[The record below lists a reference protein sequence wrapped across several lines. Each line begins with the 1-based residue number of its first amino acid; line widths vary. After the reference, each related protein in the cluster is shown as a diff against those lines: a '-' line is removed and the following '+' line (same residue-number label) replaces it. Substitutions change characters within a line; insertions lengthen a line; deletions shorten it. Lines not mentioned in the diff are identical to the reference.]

1 MKLHA
6 WRSLAMMFVLCF
18 AATAWSA
25 ERAWQQGIWR
35 EAQTKRARVVFGIAP
50 HNPNSGAPRTSPP
63 AAQEVRTY
71 VIETDDLRL
80 ELRENTTVDAP
91 RIDVLIGQPVTFA
104 LEKNNIYIKDAD
116 GREHKLSVTKKVARA
131 K

>member
-1 MKLHA
+1 MRLHA
-6 WRSLAMMFVLCF
+6 WPSLAMMLVLCF
-18 AATAWSA
+18 SATAWSA
-25 ERAWQQGIWR
+25 ERAWQQGVWR
-35 EAQTKRARVVFGIAP
+35 DAQTKRAKIVFGIAP
-50 HNPNSGAPRTSPP
+50 NNPNSGAPRMAPP
-63 AAQEVRTY
+63 ASQEVRSY

-80 ELRENTTVDAP
+80 EFKENTTVDAP

-116 GREHKLSVTKKVARA
+116 GREHKLTVTKKTARA

>member
-1 MKLHA
+1 MKVTNRLVHA
-6 WRSLAMMFVLCF
+6 FVVCLMTASLWAV
-18 AATAWSA
+18 

-35 EAQTKRARVVFGIAP
+35 EARTKRARVVFGMALN
-50 HNPNSGAPRTSPP
+50 NPNSGTPRTAPP
-63 AAQEVRTY
+63 ASQEIRTY

-104 LEKNNIYIKDAD
+104 LEKNNLYIKAAD
-116 GREHKLSVTKKVARA
+116 GREHKLNVTKKSA
-131 K
+131 KTK